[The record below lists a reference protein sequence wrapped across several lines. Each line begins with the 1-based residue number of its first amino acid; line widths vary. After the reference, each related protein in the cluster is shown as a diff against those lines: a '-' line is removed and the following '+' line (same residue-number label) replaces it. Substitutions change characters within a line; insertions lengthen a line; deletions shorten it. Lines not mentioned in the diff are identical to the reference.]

1 MMQVSLTAT
10 SGLERRLEVA
20 VPAQRVSTEIEQRLK
35 QISRTARL
43 KGFRPGKAPFAVIRT
58 QYGDQVR
65 GEVISDLI
73 RSTYAE
79 ALTQEKLNPAA
90 NPRIEPI
97 AVDPGADL
105 KYAATF
111 EVLPEIKVKP
121 VDTIGIDKPASEVTE
136 ADIDAMIESMR
147 RQRPVFTE
155 VQRAAQDTDRVTVD
169 YTTLVM
175 GEALKGGEGK
185 DVTFIIGSN
194 RVMAELE
201 QGVKGAA
208 AGESR
213 TVPVAFPAGHP
224 NKELAE
230 KTAEFKLDVKKV
242 EAQSLPEVNEEFIEA
257 FGVKE
262 GGAEALRA
270 EVRQSMT
277 RELTD
282 LVRSRLRS
290 QVLDALFKENPM
302 EIPRSLV
309 EEQIQQLQ
317 IDMARRAN
325 ISDPNQ
331 LPPAQTFEEPAKRR
345 VALGL
350 LLSEIVRAEGIKVD
364 RERVQTRLADV
375 ASQYPNPDEV
385 RRAYLQNADAM
396 RQIESAVLEDQV
408 VDWVLGRA
416 RITERPISFS
426 ELTGFGQ
433 SVSNEAGG
441 NAAGTAGA

>member
-1 MMQVSLTAT
+1 MQVSLTAT

-20 VPAQRVSTEIEQRLK
+20 VPAQRVSTEVEQRLK

-43 KGFRPGKAPFAVIRT
+43 KGFRPGKAPYAVIKS

-73 RSTYAE
+73 RSSFAE
-79 ALTQEKLNPAA
+79 AVTQEKLSPAA
-90 NPRIEPI
+90 GPRIEPI
-97 AVDPGADL
+97 AVDPGTDL

-111 EVLPEIKVKP
+111 EVLPDIHVKP
-121 VDTIGIDKPASEVTE
+121 VDTIPVEKPTAEVTE

-147 RQRPVFTE
+147 RQRPVFTTVE
-155 VQRAAQDTDRVTVD
+155 RAAQDNDRVTVD
-169 YTTLVM
+169 YTSTVG
-175 GEALKGGEGK
+175 GEPLKGGEGK

-194 RVMAELE
+194 RVMTELE
-201 QGVKGAA
+201 QGVKGAS

-213 TVPVAFPAGHP
+213 TVSVAFPAEHP
-224 NKELAE
+224 NKELAGR
-230 KTAEFKLDVKKV
+230 TAEFRLEVKQV
-242 EAQSLPEVNEEFIEA
+242 EEQSLPPVDEEFAQA

-262 GGAEALRA
+262 GGVEALRA

-277 RELTD
+277 REMND
-282 LVRSRLRS
+282 LVRNRMRG
-290 QVLDALFKENPM
+290 QVLDALYRENPF
-302 EIPRSLV
+302 EVPRALI
-309 EEQIQQLQ
+309 EEQVQQLQ
-317 IDMARRAN
+317 LDMARRAN

-331 LPPAQTFEEPAKRR
+331 LPPAQTFQEPARRR

-350 LLSEIVRAEGIKVD
+350 LLSEIVRAENLKVD
-364 RERVQTRLADV
+364 RERVQSRLADLV
-375 ASQYPNPDEV
+375 AQYPNPDEV

-408 VDWVLGRA
+408 VDWVIGRA
-416 RITERPISFS
+416 NITERPLSFS

-433 SVSNEAGG
+433 
-441 NAAGTAGA
+441 NAAGDAARTAE

>member
-1 MMQVSLTAT
+1 MQVSLTAT

-20 VPAQRVSTEIEQRLK
+20 VPAQRVTTEVEQRLK

-43 KGFRPGKAPFAVIRT
+43 KGFRPGKAPYAVIKS

-65 GEVISDLI
+65 SEVISDLI
-73 RSTYAE
+73 RSSYAD

-90 NPRIEPI
+90 QPRIEPI

-111 EVLPEIKVKP
+111 EVLPEIKVNP
-121 VDTIGIDKPASEVTE
+121 VDTIALERPVAEVTE

-147 RQRPVFTE
+147 KQRPVFTVVE
-155 VQRAAQDTDRVTVD
+155 RAAQDNDRVTVD
-169 YTTLVM
+169 YTSTVA
-175 GEALKGGEGK
+175 GEAVQGGEGK

-194 RVMAELE
+194 RVMTELE
-201 QGVKGAA
+201 QGVKGAS

-213 TVPVAFPAGHP
+213 TVPVAFPAEHP
-224 NKELAE
+224 NKELAG
-230 KTAEFKLDVKKV
+230 KTAEFRLDVKKV
-242 EAQSLPEVNEEFIEA
+242 EEQSLPAVDDEFVKA
-257 FGVKE
+257 FGVNE
-262 GGAEALRA
+262 GGVEALRA

-277 RELTD
+277 REMND
-282 LVRSRLRS
+282 LVRNRMRG
-290 QVLDALFKENPM
+290 QVLEALYRDNQFEV
-302 EIPRSLV
+302 PRALI

-317 IDMARRAN
+317 VDMARRAN
-325 ISDPNQ
+325 ITDPGK
-331 LPPAQTFEEPAKRR
+331 LPPPQTFEEPARRR

-350 LLSEIVRAEGIKVD
+350 LLGEIVRAENLKVD
-364 RERVQTRLADV
+364 RERVQGRLAELV
-375 ASQYPNPDEV
+375 SQYPNPDEV

-408 VDWVLGRA
+408 VDWVIERA
-416 RITERPISFS
+416 KVTDKPLSFS

-433 SVSNEAGG
+433 NA
-441 NAAGTAGA
+441 AAGTEGLST

>member
-1 MMQVSLTAT
+1 MQVSLTAT

-20 VPAQRVSTEIEQRLK
+20 VPAQRVTTEVEQRLK

-43 KGFRPGKAPFAVIRT
+43 KGFRPGKAPFAVIKS

-73 RSTYAE
+73 RSSFQE
-79 ALTQEKLNPAA
+79 AVSQEKLNPAA
-90 NPRIEPI
+90 GPRIEPL

-111 EVLPEIKVKP
+111 EVLPEVKVKP
-121 VDTIGIDKPASEVTE
+121 VDTMPLEKPASEVTD

-147 RQRPVFTE
+147 KQRPVFTAVE
-155 VQRAAQDTDRVTVD
+155 RAAQDNDRVTVD
-169 YTTLVM
+169 YTSTVA
-175 GEALKGGEGK
+175 GEPLKGGEGK

-194 RVMAELE
+194 RVMTELE

-208 AGESR
+208 AGETR
-213 TVPVAFPAGHP
+213 TVSVAFPAEHP
-224 NKELAE
+224 NKELAG
-230 KTAEFKLDVKKV
+230 KTAEFRLDVKKV
-242 EAQSLPEVNEEFIEA
+242 EEQTLPEVNDEFVAA
-257 FGVKE
+257 FGVTE
-262 GGAEALRA
+262 GGVDALRT

-277 RELTD
+277 RELND
-282 LVRSRLRS
+282 LVRNRMRG
-290 QVLDALFKENPM
+290 QVLEALYKENPL
-302 EIPRSLV
+302 EIPRALV

-317 IDMARRAN
+317 LDMARRAN

-331 LPPAQTFEEPAKRR
+331 LPPAQTFEEPARRR

-350 LLSEIVRAEGIKVD
+350 LLGEIVRAESLKVD
-364 RERVQTRLADV
+364 RERVQTRLADL
-375 ASQYPNPDEV
+375 AAQYPNPDEV

-408 VDWVLGRA
+408 VDWIVGRA
-416 RITERPISFS
+416 KITERPISFS

-433 SVSNEAGG
+433 NAG
-441 NAAGTAGA
+441 ADATGTAGA